1 MINAEPRELRCNAC
15 GAKLHYEEGAAVITC
30 AHCGTEYVL
39 DLPTEG
45 FLEFSIE
52 EAGEEEMP
60 EVEPSPAPTESPA
73 EAEPPYYE
81 AEVLALLR
89 AGQLIQAVKVVRAH
103 TGLGLREA
111 KEHAE
116 ALAAREGIDIPA
128 ARNKACLPIVVAT
141 LILAVA
147 GIVSFVILTR

>member
-1 MINAEPRELRCNAC
+1 MINAEPHELRCNAC
-15 GAKLHYEEGAAVITC
+15 GAKLHYEPGAEVITC

-39 DLPTEG
+39 DVPG
-45 FLEFSIE
+45 EFTIE
-52 EAGEEEMP
+52 FEAEEDEAP
-60 EVEPSPAPTESPA
+60 RVEAPAA
-73 EAEPPYYE
+73 EEPPYYE

-128 ARNKACLPIVVAT
+128 ARNKACLVIVAAT

-147 GIVSFVILTR
+147 GIVSFLILAR

>member
-1 MINAEPRELRCNAC
+1 MMNAEPRELRCKAC
-15 GAKLHYEEGAAVITC
+15 GAALHYEPGAEVITC

-39 DLPTEG
+39 ESPTE
-45 FLEFSIE
+45 FTVEYMLEE
-52 EAGEEEMP
+52 DEPTP
-60 EVEPSPAPTESPA
+60 EVETPAPVG
-73 EAEPPYYE
+73 PPSYE

-89 AGQLIQAVKVVRAH
+89 AGQLIEAVKVVRAH

-128 ARNKACLPIVVAT
+128 ARNKACLVIVAAM

-147 GIVSFVILTR
+147 GVVSFVILTR

>member
-1 MINAEPRELRCNAC
+1 MTKPEPQELRCKAC
-15 GAKLHYEEGAAVITC
+15 GAALHYEPGAEVITC

-39 DLPTEG
+39 DLPDEFTVEYM
-45 FLEFSIE
+45 LEE
-52 EAGEEEMP
+52 D
-60 EVEPSPAPTESPA
+60 EPTPKVATPAPIG
-73 EAEPPYYE
+73 PPPYE

-89 AGQLIQAVKVVRAH
+89 AGQLIGAVKVVREH

-128 ARNKACLPIVVAT
+128 ARNKACLVVVAAT
-141 LILAVA
+141 VILAVA
-147 GIVSFVILTR
+147 GIVSFIILAR

>member
-1 MINAEPRELRCNAC
+1 MINAEPRELRCKAC
-15 GAKLHYEEGAAVITC
+15 GAALHYEPGAEVLTC

-39 DLPTEG
+39 EGPTE
-45 FLEFSIE
+45 FTVEYMLEE
-52 EAGEEEMP
+52 DEPTP
-60 EVEPSPAPTESPA
+60 EVETPAPVG
-73 EAEPPYYE
+73 PPSYE

-89 AGQLIQAVKVVRAH
+89 AGQLIGAVKVVRAY

-128 ARNKACLPIVVAT
+128 ARNKACLMIVVVGAV
-141 LILAVA
+141 LAVA
-147 GIVSFVILTR
+147 GIVSFLLLAH

>member
-1 MINAEPRELRCNAC
+1 MINAEPQELRCNAC
-15 GAKLHYEEGAAVITC
+15 GAALHYEEGVAVITC

-39 DLPTEG
+39 DVPTEG
-45 FLEFSIE
+45 FIEFSFE
-52 EAGEEEMP
+52 EAGEDEIPDVEAP
-60 EVEPSPAPTESPA
+60 AAVEPSAAPA
-73 EAEPPYYE
+73 YE

-116 ALAAREGIDIPA
+116 ALAAREGVDIPA
-128 ARNKACLPIVVAT
+128 ARNKACLVIVVAT
-141 LILAVA
+141 LALAAA
-147 GIVSFVILTR
+147 GVVSFLILTR

>member
-1 MINAEPRELRCNAC
+1 MFNAEPQELRCKAC
-15 GAKLHYEEGAAVITC
+15 GAALHYEPGAEVITC

-39 DLPTEG
+39 EG
-45 FLEFSIE
+45 PSEFTVEYMLEE
-52 EAGEEEMP
+52 EAATP
-60 EVEPSPAPTESPA
+60 EVETPAPVGPQS
-73 EAEPPYYE
+73 YE

-89 AGQLIQAVKVVRAH
+89 AGQLIEAVKVVRAH

-128 ARNKACLPIVVAT
+128 ARNKACLMIVVT
-141 LILAVA
+141 TVILAVA
-147 GIVSFVILTR
+147 GIVSFLIFAR